1 MPPKELAITIIA
13 SFITAEIPK
22 PEFSKTAPKI
32 HTIIKNKIPET
43 APQKNPFSP
52 QIFAAAN
59 PPQKLPKARKNT
71 VTGEISI
78 AGTSPT
84 VRAAAIKKISTEAE
98 IIPTPVPIAELIINF
113 FKKFCGI
120 KKRSFRDIR
129 LKDIL

>member
-1 MPPKELAITIIA
+1 MPPKELAITIMA

-22 PEFSKTAPKI
+22 PEYSKTAPKI
-32 HTIIKNKIPET
+32 QAIIKNKIPET
-43 APQKNPFSP
+43 APQKKPFSP

-59 PPQKLPKARKNT
+59 PPKKLPKARKNT
-71 VTGEISI
+71 VTGEINI

-84 VRAAAIKKISTEAE
+84 VRAAAIKKISTEVE
-98 IIPTPVPIAELIINF
+98 TIPTPVPMAVLTVNF

-129 LKDIL
+129 